1 MIPTPSRF
9 HRILGAEIRT
19 RWNNFRWRCFAG
31 IREIQSVFGRLDPVI
46 HAIGDSHVRFNFE
59 AATRIH
65 VCFLGPVTMHRIA
78 RDGRNAL
85 SLKGLGIHRNDVMV
99 WELGEIDVRCHIVKQ
114 RDLRR
119 EPMERIAESLAR
131 DYLHSVEAIQ
141 AEIDGLKTVILAVIP
156 PTDRGQNE
164 AFPKIGS
171 LKERID
177 ARNLLN
183 VALEK
188 YCRPLGFAY
197 LDPFGPFEDSNGA
210 LKAEMSDGNVHCGP
224 AYAPLIVEKV
234 MQTCAPWIGPPAG

>member
-1 MIPTPSRF
+1 MNGWRTLFPNAWYISAREFRCRARSRSF
-9 HRILGAEIRT
+9 I
-19 RWNNFRWRCFAG
+19 
-31 IREIQSVFGRLDPVI
+31 
-46 HAIGDSHVRFNFE
+46 IG
-59 AATRIH
+59 
-65 VCFLGPVTMHRIA
+65 
-78 RDGRNAL
+78 
-85 SLKGLGIHRNDVMV
+85 
-99 WELGEIDVRCHIVKQ
+99 
-114 RDLRR
+114 
-119 EPMERIAESLAR
+119 
-131 DYLHSVEAIQ
+131 
-141 AEIDGLKTVILAVIP
+141 TVILAVIP